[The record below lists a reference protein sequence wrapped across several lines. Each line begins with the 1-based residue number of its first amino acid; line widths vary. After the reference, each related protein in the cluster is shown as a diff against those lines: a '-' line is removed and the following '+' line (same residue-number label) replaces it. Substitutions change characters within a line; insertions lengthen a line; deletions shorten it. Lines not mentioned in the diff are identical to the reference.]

1 MFIYTVFVFYNLYI
15 YIVRLSLIIIY
26 SPRFCCCY
34 FTSFFTM
41 KNYICPKKNS
51 VIYLSFY
58 HVSISHLQA
67 VNCIPWAVKNLLVSV
82 KSLSQMFMSHIRKC
96 MFRLCVYLLGIY
108 INHFMYIVFFCLFRA
123 IITDQRGSLTGLS
136 IANGA
141 GMKWKRKKRA
151 NCISF
156 LVLKIFSLWFQSFRF
171 LFKTWKHDSTAFL

>member
-15 YIVRLSLIIIY
+15 YIVQLSLIIIY

-41 KNYICPKKNS
+41 KNYICPKKKQCYLF
-51 VIYLSFY
+51 VIY

-108 INHFMYIVFFCLFRA
+108 INHFMYIHLFFFTA
-123 IITDQRGSLTGLS
+123 IITDQRMFSHWFEHC
-136 IANGA
+136 
-141 GMKWKRKKRA
+141 KWCRNEMEKKKESQL
-151 NCISF
+151 CF
-156 LVLKIFSLWFQSFRF
+156 FSHTYMNWF
-171 LFKTWKHDSTAFL
+171 